1 MEQNDAQ
8 RVTGDQLRAFI
19 ERIER
24 LEEEKKELAEQV
36 KEVFAELK
44 GQGFDVKAIR
54 QILKLRKQDPDD
66 RAEEEAVLDLYMSA
80 LGMMR

>member
-66 RAEEEAVLDLYMSA
+66 RAEEEAVLDLYMTA
-80 LGMMR
+80 LGMA